1 MNESEKA
8 LILESI
14 KNDVALVGKALKVIS
29 EKVVEEGISEYPLF
43 IASQE
48 YVDIGKPVFDRDSVQ
63 LNWFFNAS
71 ILEDFTQKRI
81 ISPDKAAN
89 FTRTFGDP
97 SEKACI
103 FVIKGQEAFF
113 VFVPYDPDAEED
125 REKTGD
131 VT

>member
-1 MNESEKA
+1 MTDEEKE

-14 KNDVALVGKALKVIS
+14 RNDVALVGKALKTIS

-71 ILEDFTQKRI
+71 ILEDFTQKRLI
-81 ISPDKAAN
+81 TPDKAAN

-103 FVIKGQEAFF
+103 FVIKGGEAFF
-113 VFVPYDPDAEED
+113 VFVPYDPDQEEMK
-125 REKTGD
+125 ENGKD

>member
-1 MNESEKA
+1 MTDTEKD

-14 KNDVALVGKALKVIS
+14 RNDVALVGPALKTIS
-29 EKVVEEGISEYPLF
+29 AKVVEEGISEYPLF

-71 ILEDFTQKRI
+71 ILEDFTQKRL

-97 SEKACI
+97 HEKACI
-103 FVIKGQEAFF
+103 FVIKGESAFF
-113 VFVPYDPDAEED
+113 VFVPYNV
-125 REKTGD
+125 EKEL
-131 VT
+131 

>member
-1 MNESEKA
+1 MTASEKE

-14 KNDVALVGKALKVIS
+14 HNDVALVGTALKAIS

-48 YVDIGKPVFDRDSVQ
+48 YVDIGKPVFDRDRVQ

-71 ILEDFTQKRI
+71 ILEDFTKKRL

-97 SEKACI
+97 KEKACI
-103 FVIKGQEAFF
+103 FVVKDGEAFF
-113 VFVPYDPDAEED
+113 VFVPYQIEEKKSKD
-125 REKTGD
+125 
-131 VT
+131 